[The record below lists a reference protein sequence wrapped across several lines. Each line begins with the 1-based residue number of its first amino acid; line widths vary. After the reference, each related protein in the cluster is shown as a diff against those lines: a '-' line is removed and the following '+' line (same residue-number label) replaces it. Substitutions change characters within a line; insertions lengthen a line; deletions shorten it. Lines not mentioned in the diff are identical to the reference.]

1 MPGITYLFSL
11 LLLFDFKMSS
21 TNEKTDD
28 AKKQSGASED
38 KLVGAFVS
46 LITNA

>member
-11 LLLFDFKMSS
+11 LLLFDFIMSS
-21 TNEKTDD
+21 TNENTED
-28 AKKQSGASED
+28 AKKQPAASED